1 MTTVVRGGATPTVKT
16 DAKSGA
22 HLGEVGDEVV
32 RVDARG
38 QDTHRA
44 REREREEG
52 AE

>member
-1 MTTVVRGGATPTVKT
+1 VVHGGTTPAVKM

-22 HLGEVGDEVV
+22 YLGEVGDEVV

-38 QDTHRA
+38 RETHRA

-52 AE
+52 AG